1 MGIYTSTSNLSL
13 WFGARTGGLSELL
26 RALLGEA
33 LGRGSGCGGHPL
45 QRLAPWSRQKFVWFN
60 IGSVDTFERKLETAH
75 WELGIEL
82 PE

>member
-1 MGIYTSTSNLSL
+1 M
-13 WFGARTGGLSELL
+13 
-26 RALLGEA
+26 LGEA